1 VDGTVDGNVNVAVDG
16 KRRFCGDPHIHGAGW
31 NPWKLVIKIPRI
43 CTPFYMA
50 PEINEVDKGLGNQK
64 RDGVA
69 GLLFLIECPDKRAHN
84 ANAGALDSLV
94 KLAENCT

>member
-1 VDGTVDGNVNVAVDG
+1 
-16 KRRFCGDPHIHGAGW
+16 
-31 NPWKLVIKIPRI
+31 
-43 CTPFYMA
+43 MA